1 VKTHE
6 LSRST
11 EQRQIEVG
19 VLTGGFDRPY
29 AFGLTTA
36 LAAHGVTLDVIG
48 SDEIERPEMHTTL
61 RLRFLNL
68 QGRRLAGLSP
78 VAKLWRVLVYYA
90 RLVRYAAIARPR
102 IFHILWNNK
111 FPLFDRT
118 ILMLYYKLL
127 GKQVVFTAHN
137 VNAGQ
142 RDSNDSLVNRLS
154 LRVQYRLADHIFVHT
169 DEMKQQLADS
179 FRVPPGAITVIPF
192 GVNNSV
198 PDTAL
203 TGPEA
208 RRRLGIAAD
217 ERIILFFGN
226 IGAYKGLDLLVDAFQ
241 RLCAT
246 HPAYRLIVAGLPRHG
261 WEGYWTGVHQAIEAH
276 TSRARITLRIEYVP
290 DHETEHYFKAADV
303 LVLPYRHV
311 FQSGVLFLSY
321 SFGLPVIATD
331 IASLREDIVE
341 GHTGFLCK
349 PDDPVDMARVIE
361 RYFESDLFRQL
372 PARRQRIREYVR
384 ETHSWDV
391 VAGITANVYAGLAAA
406 R

>member
-1 VKTHE
+1 
-6 LSRST
+6 
-11 EQRQIEVG
+11 
-19 VLTGGFDRPY
+19 
-29 AFGLTTA
+29 
-36 LAAHGVTLDVIG
+36 
-48 SDEIERPEMHTTL
+48 MHTTP

-68 QGRRLAGLSP
+68 QGRALAGLSS
-78 VAKLWRVLVYYA
+78 VGKLWSVLAYYA
-90 RLVRYAAIARPR
+90 RLVRYAAVARPR

-118 ILMLYYKLL
+118 ILMLYYKIL
-127 GKQVVFTAHN
+127 GKQVIFTAHN
-137 VNAGQ
+137 VNAGL

-154 LRVQYRLADHIFVHT
+154 LRAQYRLADHIFVHT
-169 DEMKQQLADS
+169 DEMKQQLAGS
-179 FRVPPGAITVIPF
+179 FRVPAGAITVIPF

-208 RRRLGIAAD
+208 RRRLGVAVD
-217 ERIILFFGN
+217 ERVILFFGN
-226 IGAYKGLDLLVDAFQ
+226 IGPYKGLDLLVNAFQ
-241 RLCAT
+241 RLSAT
-246 HPAYRLIVAGLPRHG
+246 HPAYRLVVTGLPRHG
-261 WEGYWTGVHQAIEAH
+261 WEGYWTGIQQAIEGHA
-276 TSRARITLRIEYVP
+276 SRARITLRIEYVP
-290 DHETEHYFKAADV
+290 DGETELYFKAADV

-349 PDDPVDMARVIE
+349 AEDPVDMARVIE
-361 RYFESDLFRQL
+361 RYFDSDLYRQL
-372 PARRQRIREYVR
+372 PARRERIRERVR

-391 VAGITANVYAGLAAA
+391 VARITANVYAELAAD